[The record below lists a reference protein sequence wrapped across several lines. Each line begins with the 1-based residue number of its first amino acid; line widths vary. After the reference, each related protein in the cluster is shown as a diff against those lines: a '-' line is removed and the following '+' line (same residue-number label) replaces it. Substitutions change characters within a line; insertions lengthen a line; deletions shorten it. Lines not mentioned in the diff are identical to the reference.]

1 MYAAEGSDW
10 FWWYGDDQTAPGGDQ
25 PFDAAFL
32 THLNN
37 VYAFGQKAGGAMTN
51 PGFTPIVGPA
61 PQGGGQGTMNRSSD
75 ELQTVVFICDARA
88 VQVGTSIFIAGNM
101 PELGAWTPNSVAL
114 HDDGTSGDEKAG
126 DGIWTLTL
134 QLPVGKEILY
144 KYTNSGT
151 PGQWIPGEEF
161 STRNRNLAI
170 GAYSPEPRIIRDTF
184 GQ

>member
-25 PFDAAFL
+25 PFDRGFL

-37 VYAFGQKAGGAMTN
+37 VYAFGDNAGGKMTN
-51 PGFTPIVGPA
+51 PGFTPIIGPGR
-61 PQGGGQGTMNRSSD
+61 QDGGQGTMNRSSD
-75 ELQTVVFICDARA
+75 EMQTVVFVCDARA
-88 VQVGTSIFIAGNM
+88 VHVGTSIFVAGNR
-101 PELGAWTPNSVAL
+101 PELGSWNPNTVAL

-134 QLPVGKEILY
+134 QLPVGREILY

-151 PGQWIPGEEF
+151 PGQWVPGEEF
-161 STRNRNLAI
+161 PTRNRNLTI
-170 GAYSPEPRIIRDTF
+170 GAYSSEPHIIRDTF